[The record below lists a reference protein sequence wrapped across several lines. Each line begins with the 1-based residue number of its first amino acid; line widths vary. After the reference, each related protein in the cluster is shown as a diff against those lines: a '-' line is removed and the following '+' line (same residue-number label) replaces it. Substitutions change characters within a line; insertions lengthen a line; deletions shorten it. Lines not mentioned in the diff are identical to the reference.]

1 MNPKIDYIK
10 KEIAAGRFQIGA
22 LIKSAGPSALW
33 VPVIELPSH
42 VDRLSRRVSLIMREQ
57 RVVDYLPCVSTDL
70 QQLAVLYVLP
80 QQPDVLS
87 GASAK
92 TKGVDLLS
100 GLRKLADQELADA
113 SSRVSAVLKAFK
125 AGKGPSINEISQE
138 IEHAQNPDMA
148 EQMLRQAR
156 LPEMSVELA
165 EATLAVG
172 GFAEH
177 VPQEVLISSQTIV
190 EFVPTRGV
198 DEKDGK
204 VRGEVLSWKD
214 APEFISATEEATFC
228 LDTSDDMRAIKAL
241 EMAQLHH
248 RTVKCEVQVERKLAS
263 GRSMLTITCILNIKE
278 LAQPS
283 EDFQQLLFGE

>member
-1 MNPKIDYIK
+1 MNPRIDYVK
-10 KEIAAGRFQIGA
+10 KEIAAGRCQVGA
-22 LIKSAGPSALW
+22 LVKGAVPDGLW
-33 VPVIELPSH
+33 IPVIELPSH
-42 VDRLSRRVSLIMREQ
+42 IDRLSRRVNFIMREQ
-57 RVVDYLPCVSTDL
+57 RVVDYLPCVSADL

-87 GASAK
+87 GSSAK
-92 TKGVDLLS
+92 AKGADLLS
-100 GLRKLADQELADA
+100 GLRKLADQELVDA
-113 SSRVSAVLKAFK
+113 SNRVSAVLKAFK
-125 AGKGPSINEISQE
+125 AGESPSVEEISQE

-177 VPQEVLISSQTIV
+177 VPQEVLVANLTIV

-204 VRGEVLSWKD
+204 VRGEILAWKD
-214 APEFISATEEATFC
+214 APEFVSAAEEATFC
-228 LDTSDDMRAIKAL
+228 LNTADDMRAIKAL

-248 RTVKCEVQVERKLAS
+248 RTVRCEVQIERKLAS

-278 LAQPS
+278 LVQPS
-283 EDFQQLLFGE
+283 EDVQQLLFGE